1 MCETGIR
8 NLARHASRLFF
19 VQSRDIYSCNVSVGA
34 EGVRDCIPQ
43 HHQACAEAGQDI
55 WAHQGTS
62 GDGGV
67 RAKCTGAL
75 CFWGTYL
82 ANHQHQ
88 RGLCTRE

>member
-1 MCETGIR
+1 MCELGAR
-8 NLARHASRLFF
+8 NLARHTPELFF
-19 VQSRDIYSCNVSVGA
+19 VQSRGICSSDGLASA

-43 HHQACAEAGQDI
+43 HHQACAEAGRDI

-62 GDGGV
+62 RDGGV

-82 ANHQHQ
+82 ANHQH
-88 RGLCTRE
+88 